1 MLWKCGFG
9 IAMGN
14 ASLKVNFLAGAMTHS
29 TGEDGFADAV
39 DQLILPRAPN
49 GTGSV

>member
-1 MLWKCGFG
+1 
-9 IAMGN
+9 MGN

-29 TGEDGFADAV
+29 TDEDGFADAV
-39 DQLILPRAPN
+39 DELILPRAPN